1 MHPPRKNDPILMHL
15 KGLNTVQYFSAKET
29 AARWGVS
36 GQFVRR
42 YCKEG
47 RIPGAIL
54 SDNGWMIP
62 DNTEKPGASAEPQE
76 TTPTPLVKRIAYQR
90 ERNNHFDVYEY
101 IQINLA
107 YSSSRMASNRMTLQ
121 QVEEAYRTGK
131 VSIAFEPLKVDDM
144 IEIVD
149 HFACMRYVVD
159 NVTTPLSH
167 KLIKDIHRLLTY
179 GTSADH
185 GRSVTPGEYRKQP
198 DKIGVAPA
206 EIHKRMDQLLKE
218 YELRVVTLEQILEFH
233 VRFERVRPFDDYN
246 GRVGRVIMLK
256 ECLRHNVPPFIIDD
270 KRRSAYNRG
279 IAQWDTDKSI
289 LMEAVRQ
296 AQARTEQRL
305 DTIRLLQRRRRR

>member
-1 MHPPRKNDPILMHL
+1 ME
-15 KGLNTVQYFSAKET
+15 YFSAKET

-62 DNTEKPGASAEPQE
+62 DNAEKPGASAEPQE

-131 VSIAFEPLKVDDM
+131 VSIAFEPLKVDDL

-159 NVTTPLSH
+159 NVTMPLSH
-167 KLIKDIHRLLTY
+167 KMIKDIHRLLTY

-198 DKIGVAPA
+198 DKLGVASA
-206 EIHKRMDQLLKE
+206 EIHKHLDKLLKD
-218 YELRVVTLEQILEFH
+218 YELRVVTLDQILEFH
-233 VRFERVRPFDDYN
+233 VRFERIRPFDDYN

-279 IAQWDTDKSI
+279 IAQWDQDKSI
-289 LMEAVRQ
+289 LTEAVRQ

-305 DTIRLLQRRRRR
+305 DTIRLLQRRRRK

>member
-1 MHPPRKNDPILMHL
+1 MKYCS
-15 KGLNTVQYFSAKET
+15 VKET
-29 AARWGVS
+29 AVRWGVS
-36 GQFVRR
+36 GQLVRR
-42 YCKEG
+42 YCKDG
-47 RIPGAIL
+47 RIPGATQQET
-54 SDNGWMIP
+54 GWMIP
-62 DNTEKPGASAEPQE
+62 EDAQKPGAPAAPVE
-76 TTPTPLVKRIAYQR
+76 TPKSPLVKRITYQR

-107 YSSSRMASNRMTLQ
+107 YSSSRMASNRLTLQ

-131 VSIAFEPLKVDDM
+131 VSIAFEPLKVDDL

-159 NVTTPLSH
+159 NITMPLSH
-167 KLIKDIHRLLTY
+167 KMIKDIHRLLTY

-198 DKIGVAPA
+198 DKIGVAPS

-233 VRFERVRPFDDYN
+233 VRFECIRPFDDYN

-279 IAQWDTDKSI
+279 IAQWDEDKSI
-289 LMEAVRQ
+289 LTEAAQQ
-296 AQARTEQRL
+296 AQARMEQRL
-305 DTIRLLQRRRRR
+305 DTIRLLQRRRKR